1 MNSTAPKKVSPKQV
15 ARSSVNDLDPYIPGR
30 PINAIKDEF
39 GLDKVVKLASNES
52 SVKMPEGI
60 CQAIVDAIEN
70 VSRYPDGHA
79 RELRR
84 ALEKDLDIPFETML
98 IGNGAEDCIN
108 MIGQA
113 FLNPGDESIIPEPT
127 FDAYRV
133 ATEFMDATPVYVP
146 LKEDSIDLDRVL
158 GAVTAKTKIVWI
170 CSPNNPTG
178 TVLKK
183 QAFDDFLDQ
192 LPDNIVVV
200 LDQAYWEYI
209 TSENPANAC
218 DYLDTDARVIGIRTF
233 SKVFGLAGLR
243 IGYLTAHPSIVE
255 VIAKVKPPFNVNVLA
270 QAAAIAALK
279 EKTFKEQHLE
289 TTRVEREKMI
299 AGFKARGITVT
310 PTETNFLMVPLPFN
324 GDDLFNRLLSQGVIV
339 RPGSVFKIPNAIR
352 LSIGNPEENQFFL
365 EKFDQAMLE
374 MMGEQDQ
381 NAISV

>member
-1 MNSTAPKKVSPKQV
+1 MNDTTLNKLNPKQV

-39 GLDKVVKLASNES
+39 RLDKVVKLASNES
-52 SVKMPEGI
+52 SVKMPEGV
-60 CQAIVDAIEN
+60 CRAIVDAIED
-70 VSRYPDGHA
+70 VGRYPDGHA

-84 ALEKDLDIPFETML
+84 ALSEDLDIPFETTL

-113 FLNPGDESIIPEPT
+113 FLNPGDESVIPEPT

-133 ATEFMDATPVYVP
+133 ATEFMEATPVYVP
-146 LKEDSIDLDRVL
+146 LKDDCIDLDKVL
-158 GAVTAKTKIVWI
+158 GAATDKTKIVWI

-178 TVLKK
+178 TVLKRD
-183 QAFDDFLDQ
+183 AFDTFLDK
-192 LPDNIVVV
+192 LPNNIVVV

-243 IGYLTAHPSIVE
+243 IGYLTAHPSIVK

-270 QAAAIAALK
+270 QAAALAALK
-279 EKTFKEQHLE
+279 EKTFKAQHLE
-289 TTRVEREKMI
+289 TTQVEREKMI
-299 AGFKARGITVT
+299 AAFKARGITVK
-310 PTETNFLMVPLPFN
+310 PSETNFLMVPLPFS

-352 LSIGNPEENQFFL
+352 LSIGNPEENRFFL
-365 EKFDQAMLE
+365 EKFDRAMLE
-374 MMGEQDQ
+374 MMGEQ
-381 NAISV
+381 NNKTITV

>member
-1 MNSTAPKKVSPKQV
+1 MNSTALKKLNPKQV
-15 ARSSVNDLDPYIPGR
+15 ARSSVIDLDPYIPGR

-39 GLDKVVKLASNES
+39 GLEKVVKLASNES
-52 SVKMPEGI
+52 AVKMPEGI
-60 CQAIVDAIEN
+60 CQAIVNAIEN

-84 ALEKDLDIPFETML
+84 ALSKDLGIPFETML
-98 IGNGAEDCIN
+98 IGNGAEDCLN

-113 FLNPGDESIIPEPT
+113 FLNPGDESVIPEPT

-133 ATEFMDATPVYVP
+133 ATEFMEATPVYVP
-146 LKEDSIDLDRVL
+146 LKDDGIDLDKVL
-158 GAVTAKTKIVWI
+158 GAVTDKTKIVWI

-178 TVLKK
+178 TVINR
-183 QAFDDFLDQ
+183 QAFDSFLDK
-192 LPDNIVVV
+192 LPDNIIVV

-243 IGYLTAHPSIVE
+243 IGYLTAHPTMVE
-255 VIAKVKPPFNVNVLA
+255 VVSKVKPPFNVNVLA

-279 EKTFKEQHLE
+279 EKTFKAQHLE

-299 AGFKARGITVT
+299 AAFQRRGITVK
-310 PTETNFLMVPLPFN
+310 PSQTNFLMVPLPFN
-324 GDDLFNRLLSQGVIV
+324 GDDLFNRLLSRGVIV

-352 LSIGNPEENQFFL
+352 LSIGNPEENRFFL

-374 MMGEQDQ
+374 MTGEQDKK
-381 NAISV
+381 SSLV